1 MEMYSSYIQAAIL
14 GLIQGFTEFLPIS
27 STGHLVIG
35 RDLLGWPDQ
44 GLEFDMV
51 MHFATLFAVLIYFW
65 SDWKEFHM
73 ALVSKSK
80 TKSSLEHRL
89 LLKYILIATIPAILG
104 ALLMK
109 DIAEGIARETVYVA
123 AALIIV
129 GILFIVVEKVA
140 RPRRNLNKVT
150 IWDTISVGIA
160 QAAAVIPGVSRS
172 GATISAGIYQGLK
185 RDQAAKFSFLIGAPT
200 ILMAGGYS
208 LLHVISSP
216 PADLDITVLLIAFA
230 TAFIS
235 GYIAIKF
242 MLDFLKTHSLIP
254 FAIYRIILGA
264 ILIGINI
271 FHVRLPWLS

>member
-1 MEMYSSYIQAAIL
+1 
-14 GLIQGFTEFLPIS
+14 
-27 STGHLVIG
+27 
-35 RDLLGWPDQ
+35 
-44 GLEFDMV
+44 
-51 MHFATLFAVLIYFW
+51 
-65 SDWKEFHM
+65 
-73 ALVSKSK
+73 
-80 TKSSLEHRL
+80 
-89 LLKYILIATIPAILG
+89 
-104 ALLMK
+104 
-109 DIAEGIARETVYVA
+109 
-123 AALIIV
+123 
-129 GILFIVVEKVA
+129 
-140 RPRRNLNKVT
+140 
-150 IWDTISVGIA
+150 SVGIA